1 MSANTLYFPID
12 LTITNTLQTLNSP
25 FFSQL
30 MILVSWFGYL
40 PQSAI
45 FSLIIIVPLYFLGF
59 RWEALASIGIAVLE
73 ETLNT
78 LIKFIIH
85 RPRPAADLVNI
96 ITPLS
101 SYSFPS
107 GHVMY
112 YVAFFGFIWFLIY
125 TMLKSSWIRTAF
137 LLFFGTLIL
146 LVGISR
152 IYLGEHW
159 SSDVMGAYL
168 LGTLVLIVGIQLYLW
183 GKNRFMTQ
191 LRRRILNRRMN
202 CNERFIQKVFP

>member
-85 RPRPAADLVNI
+85 RPRPAVDLVNI

-125 TMLKSSWIRTAF
+125 TMLKSSWIRTVF

-159 SSDVMGAYL
+159 SSDVLGAYL

-183 GKNRFMTQ
+183 GKNRFMT
-191 LRRRILNRRMN
+191 N
-202 CNERFIQKVFP
+202 

>member
-1 MSANTLYFPID
+1 MSANSPYFPID
-12 LTITNTLQTLNSP
+12 LTITNALQTLNTP

-45 FSLIIIVPLYFLGF
+45 VSFIIIAAIYFLGF
-59 RWEALASIGIAVLE
+59 RWEAVASLGIAVIE
-73 ETLNT
+73 EVLNT
-78 LIKFIIH
+78 LIKSIIH

-96 ITPLS
+96 VTPLS

-125 TMLKSSWIRTAF
+125 TLLKNSWIRTVF
-137 LLFFGTLIL
+137 LFFFGLLIL
-146 LVGISR
+146 FVGISR

-159 SSDVMGAYL
+159 SSDVLGAYL
-168 LGTLVLIVGIQLYLW
+168 LGTLILIVAIQIYLW
-183 GKNRFMTQ
+183 GKNRFMTH
-191 LRRRILNRRMN
+191 
-202 CNERFIQKVFP
+202 